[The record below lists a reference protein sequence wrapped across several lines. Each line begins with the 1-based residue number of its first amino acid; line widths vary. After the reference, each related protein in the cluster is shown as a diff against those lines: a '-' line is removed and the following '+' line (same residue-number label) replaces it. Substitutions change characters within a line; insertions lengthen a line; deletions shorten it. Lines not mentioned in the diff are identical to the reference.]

1 MTFIKS
7 YGFRLLLFG
16 IFVAIWSWAAWKPIH
31 PDDWLL
37 ENYLVFFW
45 VPVLLFSARYFRLSD
60 ISYGLITLFMCLH
73 VVGSHSPYA
82 EVPFGDTLRIW
93 VDAELHE
100 VARIEAELLK
110 KLSIGGFI
118 AEVSRLGFLIE
129 RRPLAGGAWVN
140 TRLDSHAAGRKLF
153 DRFSGRMEV
162 VQEDFQLLTT
172 VSSAVP

>member
-1 MTFIKS
+1 VDGRWTHVLSFSPQAGQESTK
-7 YGFRLLLFG
+7 
-16 IFVAIWSWAAWKPIH
+16 AA
-31 PDDWLL
+31 DR
-37 ENYLVFFW
+37 
-45 VPVLLFSARYFRLSD
+45 VLGNL
-60 ISYGLITLFMCLH
+60 G
-73 VVGSHSPYA
+73 G
-82 EVPFGDTLRIW
+82 RIW
-93 VDAELHE
+93 VDSELHE

-162 VQEDFQLLTT
+162 VQEDFQPLTA
-172 VSSAVP
+172 VSSDVP